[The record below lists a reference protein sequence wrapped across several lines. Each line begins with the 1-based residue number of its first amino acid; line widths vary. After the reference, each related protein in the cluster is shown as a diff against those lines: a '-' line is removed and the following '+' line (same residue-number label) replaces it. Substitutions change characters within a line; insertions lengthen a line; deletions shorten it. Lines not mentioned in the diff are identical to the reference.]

1 MVYAENWSQPSI
13 LELARSGNF
22 QALNYWIDSLLRP
35 EGIYA
40 RVEQAQAGCVQ
51 ILVEFQR
58 GFAPENTL
66 LGSTLREG
74 LVKFICHQLWRLN
87 SPAVEGVR
95 IHARLAGEP
104 EILWKQSVRIV
115 TPANRNQRR
124 YRSLLVVDWVKFKTY
139 RSLLLVGSA
148 LASFILGCWVSYHEA
163 VALRLMSPVS
173 AYQQAAVMSGP
184 PLKRPD
190 AVQAALELVP
200 VVQQKQVA
208 NPYDPTV
215 TLMFGGNVNLS
226 DAIAASAGNDYHWAF
241 ANMDEYR
248 QADVSMVNLENPLT
262 RSTLGSGKKQLNFKA
277 DPESVKVL
285 TAGGVDIV
293 NLANSHAMDY
303 EEPGLVETIN
313 TLNNAG
319 IAHLGAGRDL
329 KEARRPDIIEVKG
342 QRIAYLGYY
351 DADLNAADQGKAGT
365 NPRRNHRVAE
375 DIRALK
381 GQVDWII
388 VNYHWGVEL
397 ADYPGDWQIDLA
409 RFTIDQGADLVVGHH
424 PHVLQGAE
432 VYKGRPIVYSLGN
445 FIFGGNA
452 RSDYDTA
459 VLKVSLKDRN
469 MKVEFLPVEVK
480 KFQPKVVNGAAGDR
494 ILKRVEQ
501 ISSIFDR
508 PMRSSVVLEAP
519 INPGLA
525 PKTPNSTLPGAAKS
539 DTYGPG
545 SASPVPLTG
554 ETNLPGPGQ
563 PKPTPILP
571 AVPDLPKQPDNSSVL
586 QNGTGP
592 AMESSPPPSQDLPP
606 RIYRT
611 KPEKPSREPDPFTKE
626 PFIKEPF
633 ISPPSPSS
641 GGVLSPQSYLPSTGD
656 VSFKLA
662 LKEQATN
669 RVVPSK
675 SSDRS
680 GLRLALPPIAANV
693 GTASG
698 NPRED
703 TGAAKGCSTVDS

>member
-58 GFAPENTL
+58 EFAPDTTL

-95 IHARLAGEP
+95 IHARLAGERD
-104 EILWKQSVRIV
+104 ILWKQSVRIV
-115 TPANRNQRR
+115 TPANRQRRR
-124 YRSLLVVDWVKFKTY
+124 YRSLLLVDWVKFKTY

-163 VALRLMSPVS
+163 LTLRLVSPVS
-173 AYQQAAVMSGP
+173 GYQQAAVISGP
-184 PLKRPD
+184 PAKRAD
-190 AVQAALELVP
+190 TVQAALEVVP

-226 DAIAASAGNDYHWAF
+226 DALGASAGNDYHWAF

-248 QADVSMVNLENPLT
+248 QADVAMVNLENPLT
-262 RSTLGSGKKQLNFKA
+262 RSKLGSGKKQLNFKA

-303 EEPGLVETIN
+303 AEPGLVETMN
-313 TLNNAG
+313 TLDNSG
-319 IAHLGAGRDL
+319 IQHQGAGRDI

-351 DADLNAADQGKAGT
+351 DADLHAADQGKAGT
-365 NPRRNHRVAE
+365 NPRRNNRVAE
-375 DIRALK
+375 DIRALR

-424 PHVLQGAE
+424 PQVLQGAE
-432 VYKGRPIVYSLGN
+432 IYKGRPIVYSLGN

-452 RSDYDTA
+452 RRDYDTA

-480 KFQPKVVNGAAGDR
+480 KFQPKVVNGAAASR
-494 ILKRVEQ
+494 ILKHVEQ

-519 INPGLA
+519 INLGTS
-525 PKTPNSTLPGAAKS
+525 PKTPSSPLPGATKS
-539 DTYGPG
+539 GTYGPG
-545 SASPVPLTG
+545 RGSGTSDG
-554 ETNLPGPGQ
+554 ESNLQDPGQ
-563 PKPTPILP
+563 PKPTLILP
-571 AVPDLPKQPDNSSVL
+571 TLPPAPKQPDNSSFFP
-586 QNGTGP
+586 NGTGS
-592 AMESSPPPSQDLPP
+592 AIESNPPRNLNLPP

-611 KPEKPSREPDPFTKE
+611 QPQNPSGEADPFTKE

-633 ISPPSPSS
+633 ISPPSPSQ
-641 GGVLSPQSYLPSTGD
+641 GAVQSPQSYLPPTRA
-656 VSFKLA
+656 VSFEVA
-662 LKEQATN
+662 LKEQPTSTI
-669 RVVPSK
+669 VPGT

-680 GLRLALPPIAANV
+680 GPRIALPPIA
-693 GTASG
+693 GSI
-698 NPRED
+698 
-703 TGAAKGCSTVDS
+703 S

>member
-1 MVYAENWSQPSI
+1 MVYAENWSQPSM

-58 GFAPENTL
+58 EFVPDHTL

-115 TPANRNQRR
+115 TPANRQQRR
-124 YRSLLVVDWVKFKTY
+124 DRSLLVVDWVKFKTY

-163 VALRLMSPVS
+163 VALRSMYPVS
-173 AYQQAAVMSGP
+173 PYQQAAVSGP
-184 PLKRPD
+184 PPKRPD

-200 VVQQKQVA
+200 VVQHKQVA

-262 RSTLGSGKKQLNFKA
+262 TSTLGSGKKQLNFKA
-277 DPESVKVL
+277 APESVKVL
-285 TAGGVDIV
+285 TSGGVDIV
-293 NLANSHAMDY
+293 NLANSHTMDY

-319 IAHLGAGRDL
+319 IQHLGAGRDL

-351 DADLNAADQGKAGT
+351 DSDFHSADQGKAGT
-365 NPRRNHRVAE
+365 NARRNNRVAE

-381 GQVDWII
+381 GQVDWIV

-432 VYKGRPIVYSLGN
+432 IYKGRPIVYSLGN
-445 FIFGGNA
+445 FIFGANA

-480 KFQPKVVNGAAGDR
+480 KFQPKVVKGAAGDR
-494 ILKRVEQ
+494 ILKHVEQ

-519 INPGLA
+519 INPGLT

-539 DTYGPG
+539 GTQP
-545 SASPVPLTG
+545 ALNSPVPTG
-554 ETNLPGPGQ
+554 KSNNMPDPGQ
-563 PKPTPILP
+563 SKSTPILP
-571 AVPDLPKQPDNSSVL
+571 ALPAAPKQPDNSFF

-592 AMESSPPPSQDLPP
+592 AMESSPPPNQDLQP
-606 RIYRT
+606 RIYPT
-611 KPEKPSREPDPFTKE
+611 KPQNPSREADPFTKE

-633 ISPPSPSS
+633 ISPPSPSQGS
-641 GGVLSPQSYLPSTGD
+641 VITPQSYLSPTPD
-656 VSFKLA
+656 LSFKVSARQQPTSL
-662 LKEQATN
+662 TII
-669 RVVPSK
+669 PSRIRDQ
-675 SSDRS
+675 SRP
-680 GLRLALPPIAANV
+680 RIALPPIASI
-693 GTASG
+693 G
-698 NPRED
+698 
-703 TGAAKGCSTVDS
+703 

>member
-40 RVEQAQAGCVQ
+40 RVEQERAGCVQ

-58 GFAPENTL
+58 EFAPDTTL

-115 TPANRNQRR
+115 TPANRRQRR

-148 LASFILGCWVSYHEA
+148 LASFVLGCWVSYHEA
-163 VALRLMSPVS
+163 LAMRLVSPVS
-173 AYQQAAVMSGP
+173 PYQQAAVMSGP
-184 PLKRPD
+184 PPKRPD
-190 AVQAALELVP
+190 AVQAALEVVP

-215 TLMFGGNVNLS
+215 TLMFGGNVNLL
-226 DAIAASAGNDYHWAF
+226 DALASSTGSDYHWAF

-248 QADVSMVNLENPLT
+248 QADVAMVNLENPLT
-262 RSTLGSGKKQLNFKA
+262 RSTLGRGKKQLNFKA
-277 DPESVKVL
+277 DPEAVKVL

-293 NLANSHAMDY
+293 NLANNHAMDY

-319 IAHLGAGRDL
+319 IQHLGAGRDI
-329 KEARRPDIIEVKG
+329 KAARRPDIIEVKG

-351 DADLNAADQGKAGT
+351 DADLHAADQGKAGT
-365 NPRRNHRVAE
+365 NPRRNNRVAE
-375 DIRALK
+375 DIRALR
-381 GQVDWII
+381 GQVDWIV

-432 VYKGRPIVYSLGN
+432 IYKGRPIVYSLGN

-480 KFQPKVVNGAAGDR
+480 KFQPSVVNGAAGER
-494 ILKRVEQ
+494 ILKHVEQ

-508 PMRSSVVLEAP
+508 PMRSSVVLDAP
-519 INPGLA
+519 INPGTA
-525 PKTPNSTLPGAAKS
+525 PKSPNSTLPGAAKS
-539 DTYGPG
+539 GTYGPG
-545 SASPVPLTG
+545 RGSPVPLTG
-554 ETNLPGPGQ
+554 ESNMPGPEQ
-563 PKPTPILP
+563 LKPNLILP
-571 AVPDLPKQPDNSSVL
+571 ALPGAPKQPDNSSFF

-592 AMESSPPPSQDLPP
+592 GIESSPPPSRDLPP

-611 KPEKPSREPDPFTKE
+611 QPQNPGREAEPFTKE

-633 ISPPSPSS
+633 ISPPSTSQ
-641 GGVLSPQSYLPSTGD
+641 GGMPSPQSYLPPTRD
-656 VSFKLA
+656 LSFKVSV
-662 LKEQATN
+662 KEQRTKATI
-669 RVVPSK
+669 VPNTIR
-675 SSDRS
+675 DPS
-680 GLRLALPPIAANV
+680 GPRIALPPIAASI
-693 GTASG
+693 G
-698 NPRED
+698 
-703 TGAAKGCSTVDS
+703 

>member
-1 MVYAENWSQPSI
+1 MVHAENWSQPSMF
-13 LELARSGNF
+13 ELARSGNF
-22 QALNYWIDSLLRP
+22 QALNDWIDSLLRP

-58 GFAPENTL
+58 EFAADTTL

-74 LVKFICHQLWRLN
+74 LVKFICHQFWRLN

-95 IHARLAGEP
+95 IQARLAGEP
-104 EILWKQSVRIV
+104 DILWKQSVRIV
-115 TPANRNQRR
+115 TPANRQRR
-124 YRSLLVVDWVKFKTY
+124 RYNISLLGIDWVKFKTY
-139 RSLLLVGSA
+139 RALLLVGSA
-148 LASFILGCWVSYHEA
+148 LASFVLGCWVTYHEA
-163 VALRLMSPVS
+163 MVVRLVPPASQQPQAL
-173 AYQQAAVMSGP
+173 VMSGP
-184 PLKRPD
+184 APKRAD
-190 AVQAALELVP
+190 AVQAALEVVP
-200 VVQQKQVA
+200 VVQKKQVF

-226 DAIAASAGNDYHWAF
+226 DALGEAAGNNDYHWAF

-248 QADVSMVNLENPLT
+248 QADVAMVNLENPLT
-262 RSTLGSGKKQLNFKA
+262 RSTLSLGKKQLNFKA

-293 NLANSHAMDY
+293 NLANNHAMDY

-313 TLNNAG
+313 TLDNAG
-319 IAHLGAGRDL
+319 IQHLGAGRDI

-351 DADLNAADQGKAGT
+351 DTDLHAADYGKAGT
-365 NPRRNHRVAE
+365 NPRRNNRVAE
-375 DIRALK
+375 DIKALR

-432 VYKGRPIVYSLGN
+432 IYKGKPIVYSLGN

-459 VLKVSLKDRN
+459 VLKVSLKERN

-480 KFQPKVVNGAAGDR
+480 KFQPKVVKGSNGDR
-494 ILKRVEQ
+494 ILKHVDR
-501 ISSIFDR
+501 ISSIFDK
-508 PMRSSVVLEAP
+508 PMGSQIVLEAP
-519 INPGLA
+519 VSGVSA
-525 PKTPNSTLPGAAKS
+525 QKTPNSQSPGAARS
-539 DTYGPG
+539 GINQP
-545 SASPVPLTG
+545 
-554 ETNLPGPGQ
+554 Q
-563 PKPTPILP
+563 PKFSVPEGATKMPLQQQPQPTPTLP
-571 AVPDLPKQPDNSSVL
+571 ALPTAPKPSDNSSFL

-592 AMESSPPPSQDLPP
+592 AAESSPPSSQDLPP
-606 RIYRT
+606 RVYRGQRQ
-611 KPEKPSREPDPFTKE
+611 KPSRETDPFTKE

-633 ISPPSPSS
+633 IPLPSS
-641 GGVLSPQSYLPSTGD
+641 NSGTVPSPQSYVPPTQAP
-656 VSFKLA
+656 SFKVA
-662 LKEQATN
+662 LKEQTSTK
-669 RVVPSK
+669 PI
-675 SSDRS
+675 
-680 GLRLALPPIAANV
+680 ALPHLVAK
-693 GTASG
+693 SG
-698 NPRED
+698 
-703 TGAAKGCSTVDS
+703 

>member
-13 LELARSGNF
+13 LDLARSGNF

-35 EGIYA
+35 QGIYA
-40 RVEQAQAGCVQ
+40 RVEEAQAGCVQ

-58 GFAPENTL
+58 DFASDTTL

-74 LVKFICHQLWRLN
+74 VVKFICHQLWRLN

-115 TPANRNQRR
+115 TPANRDRRR

-139 RSLLLVGSA
+139 RSLLLIGSS
-148 LASFILGCWVSYHEA
+148 LASFVLGCWVTYQEA
-163 VALRLMSPVS
+163 SILRSFPIAS
-173 AYQQAAVMSGP
+173 RQHQAALISGP
-184 PLKRPD
+184 PPKRAD
-190 AVQAALELVP
+190 TVQAALETLP

-215 TLMFGGNVNLS
+215 TLMFGGNVNLL
-226 DAIAASAGNDYHWAF
+226 DAFSKVADRGYDWAF
-241 ANMDEYR
+241 ANMEEYR
-248 QADVSMVNLENPLT
+248 KADVAMVNLENPLT
-262 RSTLGSGKKQLNFKA
+262 SSTLAKTKKQLNFKA
-277 DPESVKVL
+277 DPELVKVL

-293 NLANSHAMDY
+293 NLANNHAMDY

-319 IAHLGAGRDL
+319 IQSVGAGRDI

-351 DADLNAADQGKAGT
+351 DSDLQAADNGKAGT
-365 NPRRNHRVAE
+365 NSRRNNRVAE

-432 VYKGRPIVYSLGN
+432 VYKDRPIVYSLGN

-480 KFQPKVVNGAAGDR
+480 KFQPSVVKGAAGDR

-501 ISSIFDR
+501 ISSIFDK
-508 PMRSSVVLEAP
+508 PMRSQIVLEAP
-519 INPGLA
+519 LSAGQKVP
-525 PKTPNSTLPGAAKS
+525 SSQLPGATKNG
-539 DTYGPG
+539 TQQPQPN
-545 SASPVPLTG
+545 SPFLGG
-554 ETNLPGPGQ
+554 ETNTQEQL
-563 PKPTPILP
+563 KPNPNLP
-571 AVPDLPKQPDNSSVL
+571 ALPIAPKQQENSSFL
-586 QNGTGP
+586 KNGNVP
-592 AMESSPPPSQDLPP
+592 AAESSPPPSKDLPS
-606 RIYRT
+606 RLYRGQN
-611 KPEKPSREPDPFTKE
+611 PKPSGESDPFTKE

-633 ISPPSPSS
+633 ISPPSPNS
-641 GGVLSPQSYLPSTGD
+641 GTVLSPQSYLVPTQSP
-656 VSFKLA
+656 SFKVS
-662 LKEQATN
+662 LKEPTPRALMPVTK
-669 RVVPSK
+669 V
-675 SSDRS
+675 SSDYKPI
-680 GLRLALPPIAANV
+680 ALPPL
-693 GTASG
+693 S
-698 NPRED
+698 
-703 TGAAKGCSTVDS
+703 AKIG

>member
-58 GFAPENTL
+58 EFAPDPAL
-66 LGSTLREG
+66 IGSTLREG

-95 IHARLAGEP
+95 IHARLAGDAD
-104 EILWKQSVRIV
+104 ILWKQSVRIV
-115 TPANRNQRR
+115 TPANRQRRR
-124 YRSLLVVDWVKFKTY
+124 YRSLPVVDWVKFKTY

-163 VALRLMSPVS
+163 VALQLGSPAS
-173 AYQQAAVMSGP
+173 GYQQAAVISGP
-184 PLKRPD
+184 PPKRAD
-190 AVQAALELVP
+190 TVQAALEVVP

-226 DAIAASAGNDYHWAF
+226 DALGASAANDHQWAF

-248 QADVSMVNLENPLT
+248 QADVAMVNLENSLT

-277 DPESVKVL
+277 APESVKVL

-293 NLANSHAMDY
+293 NLANSRAMDY
-303 EEPGLVETIN
+303 EEPGLVETMN
-313 TLNNAG
+313 TLDNSG
-319 IAHLGAGRDL
+319 IQHLGAGRDI

-351 DADLNAADQGKAGT
+351 DSELNVAEQGKAGT
-365 NPRRNHRVAE
+365 NPRRNNRVAE
-375 DIRALK
+375 DIRALR

-424 PHVLQGAE
+424 PQVLQGAE
-432 VYKGRPIVYSLGN
+432 IYKGRPIVYSLGN
-445 FIFGGNA
+445 FIFGPNA
-452 RSDYDTA
+452 RRDYDTA

-480 KFQPKVVNGAAGDR
+480 KFQPKVVKGAAGDR
-494 ILKRVEQ
+494 ILKRIEQ

-508 PMRSSVVLEAP
+508 PMRSSVVLDALVQ
-519 INPGLA
+519 PGA
-525 PKTPNSTLPGAAKS
+525 ASKTPNSPLPGAAKS
-539 DTYGPG
+539 GTSQPG
-545 SASPVPLTG
+545 RGSGASDG
-554 ETNLPGPGQ
+554 ESNLQGPGQ
-563 PKPTPILP
+563 PKPTLILP
-571 AVPDLPKQPDNSSVL
+571 ALPAAPQQPDNSSFFP
-586 QNGTGP
+586 NGTGP
-592 AMESSPPPSQDLPP
+592 AIESNPPGNQNLPP
-606 RIYRT
+606 RIYPT
-611 KPEKPSREPDPFTKE
+611 QPQNPSREPEPFTKE

-633 ISPPSPSS
+633 ISPPSPSQ
-641 GGVLSPQSYLPSTGD
+641 GAVPSPQSYLPPTRA
-656 VSFKLA
+656 VSFEVA
-662 LKEQATN
+662 LKKQPASAIVPATSSN
-669 RVVPSK
+669 RSK
-675 SSDRS
+675 HRI
-680 GLRLALPPIAANV
+680 ALPPIA
-693 GTASG
+693 GRIG
-698 NPRED
+698 
-703 TGAAKGCSTVDS
+703 

>member
-58 GFAPENTL
+58 EFAPDTTL

-104 EILWKQSVRIV
+104 DILWKQSVRIV
-115 TPANRNQRR
+115 TPANRQRRR

-163 VALRLMSPVS
+163 LTLRLVSPVS
-173 AYQQAAVMSGP
+173 GYQQAAVMSGP
-184 PLKRPD
+184 PAKRAD
-190 AVQAALELVP
+190 TVQAALEVVP

-226 DAIAASAGNDYHWAF
+226 DALGASAGNDYHWAF

-248 QADVSMVNLENPLT
+248 QADLAMVNLENPLT
-262 RSTLGSGKKQLNFKA
+262 RSKLGSGKKQLNFKA

-303 EEPGLVETIN
+303 AEPGLVETMN
-313 TLNNAG
+313 TLDNSG
-319 IAHLGAGRDL
+319 IQHQGAGRDI

-351 DADLNAADQGKAGT
+351 DADLHAADQGKAGT
-365 NPRRNHRVAE
+365 NPRRNNRVAE
-375 DIRALK
+375 DIRALR

-424 PHVLQGAE
+424 PQVLQGAE
-432 VYKGRPIVYSLGN
+432 IYKGRPIVYSLGN

-452 RSDYDTA
+452 LRDYDTA

-480 KFQPKVVNGAAGDR
+480 KFQPKVVKGAAADR
-494 ILKRVEQ
+494 ILKHVEQ

-519 INPGLA
+519 INLGTA
-525 PKTPNSTLPGAAKS
+525 PKTPSSPLPGAAKS
-539 DTYGPG
+539 GTYGPG
-545 SASPVPLTG
+545 PGSGASDG
-554 ETNLPGPGQ
+554 ESNLQGPGQ
-563 PKPTPILP
+563 PKPTLILP
-571 AVPDLPKQPDNSSVL
+571 ALPPAPKQPDNSSFFP
-586 QNGTGP
+586 NGTGP
-592 AMESSPPPSQDLPP
+592 ASESNPPRNLNLPP

-611 KPEKPSREPDPFTKE
+611 QPQNPSGEADPFTKE

-633 ISPPSPSS
+633 ISPPSPSQ
-641 GGVLSPQSYLPSTGD
+641 GAVQSPQSYLPPTRA
-656 VSFKLA
+656 VSFEVA
-662 LKEQATN
+662 LKEQPTSTI
-669 RVVPSK
+669 VPGT

-680 GLRLALPPIAANV
+680 GPRIALPPIA
-693 GTASG
+693 GSI
-698 NPRED
+698 
-703 TGAAKGCSTVDS
+703 S

>member
-1 MVYAENWSQPSI
+1 MVYTENWSQPSI

-58 GFAPENTL
+58 EFAPDTTL

-115 TPANRNQRR
+115 TPANRQRQR
-124 YRSLLVVDWVKFKTY
+124 DRSLLVVDWVKFKTY

-148 LASFILGCWVSYHEA
+148 LGSFILGCWVSYHEA
-163 VALRLMSPVS
+163 QAMRLVSPVS
-173 AYQQAAVMSGP
+173 GYQQVALMSGP
-184 PLKRPD
+184 PPKRPD
-190 AVQAALELVP
+190 AVQAALEVVP

-215 TLMFGGNVNLS
+215 TLMFGGNVNLL
-226 DAIAASAGNDYHWAF
+226 DAIAASAGNDYRWAF

-262 RSTLGSGKKQLNFKA
+262 RSTLGLGKKQLNFKA

-293 NLANSHAMDY
+293 NLANNHAMDY

-319 IAHLGAGRDL
+319 IGHLGAGRDI

-351 DADLNAADQGKAGT
+351 DSDLHAADQGKAGT
-365 NPRRNHRVAE
+365 NPRRNNRVAE
-375 DIRALK
+375 DIRALR
-381 GQVDWII
+381 GQVDWIV

-432 VYKGRPIVYSLGN
+432 IYKGRPIVYSLGD

-459 VLKVSLKDRN
+459 VLKVSLKERN

-494 ILKRVEQ
+494 ILKKVEQ
-501 ISSIFDR
+501 ISSIFAQ
-508 PMRSSVVLEAP
+508 PMRSSVVLDAP
-519 INPGLA
+519 INPGMA

-539 DTYGPG
+539 ATEPAP
-545 SASPVPLTG
+545 SSPVPLTG
-554 ETNLPGPGQ
+554 ESNMTGPGQ

-571 AVPDLPKQPDNSSVL
+571 AVLAPKQPDNSSL
-586 QNGTGP
+586 FQNGTGP
-592 AMESSPPPSQDLPP
+592 AIESSPPPSQDLPP

-611 KPEKPSREPDPFTKE
+611 QPKNPSREADPFTKE

-633 ISPPSPSS
+633 ISPPSPGS
-641 GGVLSPQSYLPSTGD
+641 GGVLSPQSYLPQTRD
-656 VSFKLA
+656 LSFKVA
-662 LKEQATN
+662 LKEHPTN
-669 RVVPSK
+669 RIVPGK
-675 SSDRS
+675 NSDRS
-680 GLRLALPPIAANV
+680 QPQIALPPIAENV
-693 GTASG
+693 G
-698 NPRED
+698 
-703 TGAAKGCSTVDS
+703 

>member
-40 RVEQAQAGCVQ
+40 RVEEAQAGCVQ

-58 GFAPENTL
+58 DFASDATL

-74 LVKFICHQLWRLN
+74 VVKFICHQLWRLN

-115 TPANRNQRR
+115 TPANRGRRR
-124 YRSLLVVDWVKFKTY
+124 YRSLLVFDWVKFKSY
-139 RSLLLVGSA
+139 RSLLLVGSS
-148 LASFILGCWVSYHEA
+148 LASFILGCWVTYQEA
-163 VALRLMSPVS
+163 LVMRLDPPTS
-173 AYQQAAVMSGP
+173 AYQKVAVMSGP
-184 PLKRPD
+184 PPKRGNT
-190 AVQAALELVP
+190 VQGALETLP
-200 VVQQKQVA
+200 VVKLDRVA

-215 TLMFGGNVNLS
+215 TLMFGGNVNLL
-226 DAIAASAGNDYHWAF
+226 DAFSKVADRGYDWAF
-241 ANMDEYR
+241 ANMEEYR
-248 QADVSMVNLENPLT
+248 KADVAMVNLENPLT
-262 RSTLGSGKKQLNFKA
+262 RSSLGKNKKQLNFQA
-277 DPESVKVL
+277 DPELVKVL

-303 EEPGLVETIN
+303 QEPGLVETIN

-319 IAHLGAGRDL
+319 IQHLGAGKNI

-351 DADLNAADQGKAGT
+351 DSDLHAADLGTAGT
-365 NPRRNHRVAE
+365 NPRRNNRVAE
-375 DIRALK
+375 DIRALR

-480 KFQPKVVNGAAGDR
+480 KFQPKVVTGAAADR

-508 PMRSSVVLEAP
+508 PMRSQVVLEAP
-519 INPGLA
+519 LSGVPDQKNPNSQLPVVIKNRTQKSQPDAPSLGGESSQPQPGQIKPNRSLPTLPVA
-525 PKTPNSTLPGAAKS
+525 PKQQENSSFFENG
-539 DTYGPG
+539 
-545 SASPVPLTG
+545 
-554 ETNLPGPGQ
+554 NF
-563 PKPTPILP
+563 P
-571 AVPDLPKQPDNSSVL
+571 AV
-586 QNGTGP
+586 
-592 AMESSPPPSQDLPP
+592 ESSPPPSKDLPP
-606 RIYRT
+606 RIYRG
-611 KPEKPSREPDPFTKE
+611 ERQKPSGESDPFTKE

-641 GGVLSPQSYLPSTGD
+641 PTGSGPQSYLPPTQS

-662 LKEQATN
+662 VKPPTPTALLPAKKT
-669 RVVPSK
+669 
-675 SSDRS
+675 SSDYKPI
-680 GLRLALPPIAANV
+680 ALPPL
-693 GTASG
+693 S
-698 NPRED
+698 
-703 TGAAKGCSTVDS
+703 AKIG

>member
-58 GFAPENTL
+58 ELAPDNTL

-115 TPANRNQRR
+115 TPANSRQRR

-148 LASFILGCWVSYHEA
+148 LASFILGCWVTYHEA
-163 VALRLMSPVS
+163 LALRSISVSP
-173 AYQQAAVMSGP
+173 YQQAAAMSGP
-184 PLKRPD
+184 PPKRPD
-190 AVQAALELVP
+190 AVQAALEVVP

-215 TLMFGGNVNLS
+215 TLMFGGNVNLL
-226 DAIAASAGNDYHWAF
+226 DAIGASSGNDYHWAF

-248 QADVSMVNLENPLT
+248 QADVAMVNLENPLT
-262 RSTLGSGKKQLNFKA
+262 TSTLNPGKKQLNFKA
-277 DPESVKVL
+277 NPESVKVL

-303 EEPGLVETIN
+303 EEPGLVDTIN

-319 IAHLGAGRDL
+319 IGHLGAGRNI

-351 DADLNAADQGKAGT
+351 DADLHAADQGKAGI
-365 NPRRNHRVAE
+365 NSRRNNRVAE
-375 DIRALK
+375 DIRALR
-381 GQVDWII
+381 GQVDWIV

-432 VYKGRPIVYSLGN
+432 IYKGRPIVYSLGN

-480 KFQPKVVNGAAGDR
+480 KFQPKVVKGAAGSR
-494 ILKRVEQ
+494 ILKHVEQ

-508 PMRSSVVLEAP
+508 PMGAQVVLDAP
-519 INPGLA
+519 INPAML
-525 PKTPNSTLPGAAKS
+525 PKIPNSLFPGAAKT
-539 DTYGPG
+539 DTPGPN
-545 SASPVPLTG
+545 SPDSRG
-554 ETNLPGPGQ
+554 ESNLPAPGQ
-563 PKPTPILP
+563 PKPTLILP
-571 AVPDLPKQPDNSSVL
+571 PLPAAPKQPDNSSL
-586 QNGTGP
+586 FQNGTGP
-592 AMESSPPPSQDLPP
+592 AIESSPPPTSQDLPP

-611 KPEKPSREPDPFTKE
+611 QPDRPSKEPDPFTTE
-626 PFIKEPF
+626 PFIKKPF
-633 ISPPSPSS
+633 ISPPSPRTE
-641 GGVLSPQSYLPSTGD
+641 GIPSPQGYLPPTGNL
-656 VSFKLA
+656 SFKVA
-662 LKEQATN
+662 LKEYSTSAI
-669 RVVPSK
+669 VPGK
-675 SSDRS
+675 SIDRS
-680 GLRLALPPIAANV
+680 GQSIALPPIAANI
-693 GTASG
+693 S
-698 NPRED
+698 
-703 TGAAKGCSTVDS
+703 

>member
-58 GFAPENTL
+58 EFAPDTTL

-95 IHARLAGEP
+95 IHARLAGERD
-104 EILWKQSVRIV
+104 ILWKQSVRIV
-115 TPANRNQRR
+115 TPANRQRRR
-124 YRSLLVVDWVKFKTY
+124 YRSLLLVDWVKFKTY

-163 VALRLMSPVS
+163 LTLRLVSPVS
-173 AYQQAAVMSGP
+173 GYQQAAVISGP
-184 PLKRPD
+184 PAKRAD
-190 AVQAALELVP
+190 TVQAALEVVP

-226 DAIAASAGNDYHWAF
+226 DALGASAGNDYHWAF

-248 QADVSMVNLENPLT
+248 QADVAMVNLENPLT
-262 RSTLGSGKKQLNFKA
+262 RSKLGSGKKQLNFKA

-303 EEPGLVETIN
+303 AEPGLVETMN
-313 TLNNAG
+313 TLDNSG
-319 IAHLGAGRDL
+319 IQHQGAGRDI

-351 DADLNAADQGKAGT
+351 DADLHAADQGKAGT
-365 NPRRNHRVAE
+365 NPRRNNRVAE
-375 DIRALK
+375 DIRALR

-424 PHVLQGAE
+424 PQVLQGAE
-432 VYKGRPIVYSLGN
+432 IYKGRPIVYSLGN

-452 RSDYDTA
+452 RRDYDTA

-480 KFQPKVVNGAAGDR
+480 KFQPKVVNGAAADR
-494 ILKRVEQ
+494 ILKHVEQ

-519 INPGLA
+519 MNLGTA
-525 PKTPNSTLPGAAKS
+525 PKTPSSPLPGATKS
-539 DTYGPG
+539 GTYGPG
-545 SASPVPLTG
+545 PGSGASDG
-554 ETNLPGPGQ
+554 ESNLQGPGQ
-563 PKPTPILP
+563 PKPTLILP
-571 AVPDLPKQPDNSSVL
+571 ALPPAPKQPDNSSFFP
-586 QNGTGP
+586 NGTGP
-592 AMESSPPPSQDLPP
+592 AIESNPPRSLNLPP

-611 KPEKPSREPDPFTKE
+611 QPQNPSGEADPFTKE

-633 ISPPSPSS
+633 ISPPSPSQ
-641 GGVLSPQSYLPSTGD
+641 GAVQSPQSYLPRTQA
-656 VSFKLA
+656 VSFEVA
-662 LKEQATN
+662 LKEQPTSTI
-669 RVVPSK
+669 VPGTSR
-675 SSDRS
+675 DRS
-680 GLRLALPPIAANV
+680 GPRIALPPIA
-693 GTASG
+693 GSIG
-698 NPRED
+698 
-703 TGAAKGCSTVDS
+703 

>member
-58 GFAPENTL
+58 EFAPDTTL

-95 IHARLAGEP
+95 IHARLAGERD
-104 EILWKQSVRIV
+104 ILWKQSVRIV
-115 TPANRNQRR
+115 TPANRQRRR
-124 YRSLLVVDWVKFKTY
+124 YRSLLLVDWVKFKTY

-163 VALRLMSPVS
+163 LTLRLVSPVS
-173 AYQQAAVMSGP
+173 GYQQAAVISGP
-184 PLKRPD
+184 PAKRAD
-190 AVQAALELVP
+190 TVQAALEVVP

-226 DAIAASAGNDYHWAF
+226 DALGASAGNDYHWAF

-248 QADVSMVNLENPLT
+248 QADVAMVNLENPLT
-262 RSTLGSGKKQLNFKA
+262 RSKLGSGKKQLNFKA

-303 EEPGLVETIN
+303 AEPGLVETMN
-313 TLNNAG
+313 TLDNSG
-319 IAHLGAGRDL
+319 IQHQGAGRDI

-351 DADLNAADQGKAGT
+351 DADLHAADQGKAGT
-365 NPRRNHRVAE
+365 NPRRNNRVAE
-375 DIRALK
+375 DIRALR

-424 PHVLQGAE
+424 PQVLQGAE
-432 VYKGRPIVYSLGN
+432 IYKGRPIVYSLGN

-452 RSDYDTA
+452 RRDYDTA

-480 KFQPKVVNGAAGDR
+480 KFQPKVVKGAAADR
-494 ILKRVEQ
+494 ILKHVEQ

-519 INPGLA
+519 INLGTA
-525 PKTPNSTLPGAAKS
+525 PKTPSSPLPGATKS
-539 DTYGPG
+539 GTYGPG
-545 SASPVPLTG
+545 RGSGASDG
-554 ETNLPGPGQ
+554 ESNLQGPGQ
-563 PKPTPILP
+563 PKPTLILP
-571 AVPDLPKQPDNSSVL
+571 ALPPAPKQPDNSSFFP
-586 QNGTGP
+586 NRTGP
-592 AMESSPPPSQDLPP
+592 AIESNPPPNLNLPP

-611 KPEKPSREPDPFTKE
+611 QPQNPSREADPFTKE

-633 ISPPSPSS
+633 ISPPSPSQ
-641 GGVLSPQSYLPSTGD
+641 GAVPSPQSYLPPTRA
-656 VSFKLA
+656 VSFEVA
-662 LKEQATN
+662 LKEQPTSTI
-669 RVVPSK
+669 VPGT

-680 GLRLALPPIAANV
+680 GPRIALPPIA
-693 GTASG
+693 GSIG
-698 NPRED
+698 
-703 TGAAKGCSTVDS
+703 

>member
-40 RVEQAQAGCVQ
+40 RVEQASAGCVQ

-58 GFAPENTL
+58 ELAPDHTL

-115 TPANRNQRR
+115 TPANSRQRR

-163 VALRLMSPVS
+163 LALRLVSPVS
-173 AYQQAAVMSGP
+173 PYQQAAVMSGP
-184 PLKRPD
+184 PPKRPD
-190 AVQAALELVP
+190 AVQAALEVVP
-200 VVQQKQVA
+200 VMHQKQVA

-215 TLMFGGNVNLS
+215 TLMFGGNVNLL
-226 DAIAASAGNDYHWAF
+226 DALAGSIGNDYHWAF

-248 QADVSMVNLENPLT
+248 QADVAMVNLENPLT
-262 RSTLGSGKKQLNFKA
+262 SSTLSRSKKQLNLKA

-319 IAHLGAGRDL
+319 IGHLGAGRDI

-351 DADLNAADQGKAGT
+351 DADLHAADQGKAGT
-365 NPRRNHRVAE
+365 NARRNNRVAE
-375 DIRALK
+375 DIRALR

-432 VYKGRPIVYSLGN
+432 IYKGRPIVYSLGN

-480 KFQPKVVNGAAGDR
+480 KFQPRVVKGAAGSR
-494 ILKRVEQ
+494 ILKHVEQ

-508 PMRSSVVLEAP
+508 PMRSSVVLDAP
-519 INPGLA
+519 INPATA
-525 PKTPNSTLPGAAKS
+525 PKSPNSTLPGAPKS
-539 DTYGPG
+539 STP
-545 SASPVPLTG
+545 APLTG
-554 ETNLPGPGQ
+554 ESNMPAPQQ
-563 PKPTPILP
+563 PKPNLILP
-571 AVPDLPKQPDNSSVL
+571 ALPAAPKQPDNSSFF

-592 AMESSPPPSQDLPP
+592 AIESSPPRNQDLPP
-606 RIYRT
+606 RIYRN
-611 KPEKPSREPDPFTKE
+611 KPENPSREAEPFTKE

-633 ISPPSPSS
+633 ISPPSPSQ
-641 GGVLSPQSYLPSTGD
+641 GGVPSPQSYLPPSRD
-656 VSFKLA
+656 LSFKVA
-662 LKEQATN
+662 LTEQLTN
-669 RVVPSK
+669 TIVPDK
-675 SSDRS
+675 IRNPS
-680 GLRLALPPIAANV
+680 GPRIALPPIAASI
-693 GTASG
+693 G
-698 NPRED
+698 
-703 TGAAKGCSTVDS
+703 

>member
-40 RVEQAQAGCVQ
+40 RVEQASAGCVQ

-58 GFAPENTL
+58 EFAPDNTF

-87 SPAVEGVR
+87 SPTVEGVR

-115 TPANRNQRR
+115 TPANRRQRR
-124 YRSLLVVDWVKFKTY
+124 YRSLPVVDWVKFKTY
-139 RSLLLVGSA
+139 RSLFLVGSA

-163 VALRLMSPVS
+163 LALQSVSSSP
-173 AYQQAAVMSGP
+173 YQQAQAMSGP
-184 PLKRPD
+184 PPKRPD
-190 AVQAALELVP
+190 AVQAALEVVP

-226 DAIAASAGNDYHWAF
+226 DALRASVGNDYHWAF

-248 QADVSMVNLENPLT
+248 QADVAMVNLENPLT
-262 RSTLGSGKKQLNFKA
+262 SSTLNPSKKQLNFKA

-303 EEPGLVETIN
+303 EEPGLVDTIN

-319 IAHLGAGRDL
+319 IAHLGAGRNI

-351 DADLNAADQGKAGT
+351 DADLHAADRGKAGI
-365 NPRRNHRVAE
+365 NPRRNNRVAE
-375 DIRALK
+375 DIRALR

-480 KFQPKVVNGAAGDR
+480 KFQPKVVKGAAGDR
-494 ILKRVEQ
+494 ILKHVEQ

-508 PMRSSVVLEAP
+508 PMRSSVILAAP
-519 INPGLA
+519 INPAMA
-525 PKTPNSTLPGAAKS
+525 PKTPNS
-539 DTYGPG
+539 
-545 SASPVPLTG
+545 PVPPAKNTTG
-554 ETNLPGPGQ
+554 GFGSGFPVKPYGENNLPDPGQ
-563 PKPTPILP
+563 PKPAPALP
-571 AVPDLPKQPDNSSVL
+571 ALPALPKQPDNSSFF
-586 QNGTGP
+586 QNPTGP
-592 AMESSPPPSQDLPP
+592 AIESSPPPSQDLPP
-606 RIYRT
+606 RIY
-611 KPEKPSREPDPFTKE
+611 PAQPQNPSREADPFTKE

-633 ISPPSPSS
+633 ISPPSPST
-641 GGVLSPQSYLPSTGD
+641 GGVLGPQSYLPPTRD
-656 VSFKLA
+656 VSFKVA
-662 LKEQATN
+662 LKQQPTS
-669 RVVPSK
+669 RIVPGT

-680 GLRLALPPIAANV
+680 ILSPIALPPIAA
-693 GTASG
+693 SM
-698 NPRED
+698 
-703 TGAAKGCSTVDS
+703 S

>member
-58 GFAPENTL
+58 EFAPDNTF

-115 TPANRNQRR
+115 TPANSRQRR

-163 VALRLMSPVS
+163 LALRSVSLSPH
-173 AYQQAAVMSGP
+173 QQAAVMSGP
-184 PLKRPD
+184 PPKRPD
-190 AVQAALELVP
+190 AVQAALEVVP
-200 VVQQKQVA
+200 VMQQKQVA

-215 TLMFGGNVNLS
+215 TLMFGGNVNLL
-226 DAIAASAGNDYHWAF
+226 DAIRASVGNDYHWAF

-248 QADVSMVNLENPLT
+248 QADVAMVNLENPLT
-262 RSTLGSGKKQLNFKA
+262 SSTLNPGKKQLNFKA
-277 DPESVKVL
+277 DPEAVKVL

-303 EEPGLVETIN
+303 EEPGLVDTIN

-319 IAHLGAGRDL
+319 IGHLGAGRNI

-351 DADLNAADQGKAGT
+351 DADLHAADQGKAGI
-365 NPRRNHRVAE
+365 NSRRNNRVAE
-375 DIRALK
+375 DIRALR

-480 KFQPKVVNGAAGDR
+480 KFQPNVVKGAAGSR
-494 ILKRVEQ
+494 ILKHVEQ

-508 PMRSSVVLEAP
+508 PMGAQVVLDAP
-519 INPGLA
+519 INPGMA
-525 PKTPNSTLPGAAKS
+525 PKTPNSPFPGAAKS
-539 DTYGPG
+539 GTKGP
-545 SASPVPLTG
+545 SSPGTSG
-554 ETNLPGPGQ
+554 ESNLPAPGQ
-563 PKPTPILP
+563 PKPTLILP
-571 AVPDLPKQPDNSSVL
+571 PLPAAPKQPDNSSFF
-586 QNGTGP
+586 QNGTVP
-592 AMESSPPPSQDLPP
+592 AIESSPPPSQDLPP
-606 RIYRT
+606 RIYPT
-611 KPEKPSREPDPFTKE
+611 QPQSPSREADPFTKE

-633 ISPPSPSS
+633 ISPPSPST
-641 GGVLSPQSYLPSTGD
+641 GGVPSPQSYLPPTGD
-656 VSFKLA
+656 LSFKVA
-662 LKEQATN
+662 LKEHSTSAI
-669 RVVPSK
+669 VPPGTIR
-675 SSDRS
+675 DRS
-680 GLRLALPPIAANV
+680 IPPSIALPPIAA
-693 GTASG
+693 SI
-698 NPRED
+698 
-703 TGAAKGCSTVDS
+703 S

>member
-13 LELARSGNF
+13 FELAREGNF

-58 GFAPENTL
+58 EFAPDTTL

-115 TPANRNQRR
+115 TPANRRQRR

-148 LASFILGCWVSYHEA
+148 LASFVLGFWVSYHEA
-163 VALRLMSPVS
+163 LAMRLVSPVS
-173 AYQQAAVMSGP
+173 PYQQAGIISGP
-184 PLKRPD
+184 PPKRPD

-200 VVQQKQVA
+200 VMQQKQVA

-226 DAIAASAGNDYHWAF
+226 DALASSTGNDYHWAF

-248 QADVSMVNLENPLT
+248 QADVAMVNLENPLT

-293 NLANSHAMDY
+293 NLANNHAMDY

-319 IAHLGAGRDL
+319 IQHLGAGRNI

-351 DADLNAADQGKAGT
+351 DADLHAADQGKAGT
-365 NPRRNHRVAE
+365 NPRRNNRVAE
-375 DIRALK
+375 DIRALR

-432 VYKGRPIVYSLGN
+432 IYKGRPIVYSLGN

-480 KFQPKVVNGAAGDR
+480 KFQPKVVTGDAGSR
-494 ILKRVEQ
+494 ILKHVEQ

-508 PMRSSVVLEAP
+508 PMRSSVVLDAP
-519 INPGLA
+519 INPGVA
-525 PKTPNSTLPGAAKS
+525 PKTPNSTLPPAVKS
-539 DTYGPG
+539 GTYEPGPG
-545 SASPVPLTG
+545 SPVPLTG
-554 ETNLPGPGQ
+554 ESNMPGTGQ
-563 PKPTPILP
+563 PKPSPILP
-571 AVPDLPKQPDNSSVL
+571 ALPTAPKQPDNSSFF
-586 QNGTGP
+586 QNGAGP
-592 AMESSPPPSQDLPP
+592 AIESSPPPSQDLPP

-611 KPEKPSREPDPFTKE
+611 PSQNPSREAEPFTKE

-633 ISPPSPSS
+633 ISPPSPSQ
-641 GGVLSPQSYLPSTGD
+641 GAVPSPQSYVPPTRDL
-656 VSFKLA
+656 SFKVA
-662 LKEQATN
+662 VKEQPTSAI
-669 RVVPSK
+669 VPGTSNT
-675 SSDRS
+675 RS
-680 GLRLALPPIAANV
+680 GPRIALPPIAASI
-693 GTASG
+693 G
-698 NPRED
+698 
-703 TGAAKGCSTVDS
+703 

>member
-58 GFAPENTL
+58 EFAPDTRL

-95 IHARLAGEP
+95 IHARLAGERD
-104 EILWKQSVRIV
+104 ILWKQSVRIV
-115 TPANRNQRR
+115 TPANRQRRR
-124 YRSLLVVDWVKFKTY
+124 YRSLLLVDWVKFKTY

-163 VALRLMSPVS
+163 LTLRLVSPVS
-173 AYQQAAVMSGP
+173 GYQQAAVMSGP
-184 PLKRPD
+184 PAKRAD
-190 AVQAALELVP
+190 TVQAALEVVP

-226 DAIAASAGNDYHWAF
+226 DALGAYAGNDYHWAF

-248 QADVSMVNLENPLT
+248 QADVAMVNLENPLT
-262 RSTLGSGKKQLNFKA
+262 RSKLDSGKKQLNFKA

-303 EEPGLVETIN
+303 AEPGLVETMN
-313 TLNNAG
+313 TLDNSG
-319 IAHLGAGRDL
+319 IQHQGAGRDI

-351 DADLNAADQGKAGT
+351 DADLHAADQGKAGT
-365 NPRRNHRVAE
+365 NPRRNNRVAE
-375 DIRALK
+375 DIRALR

-424 PHVLQGAE
+424 PQVLQGAE
-432 VYKGRPIVYSLGN
+432 IYKGRPIVYSLGN
-445 FIFGGNA
+445 FIFGPNA
-452 RSDYDTA
+452 GRDYDTA

-480 KFQPKVVNGAAGDR
+480 KFQPKVVKGAAADR
-494 ILKRVEQ
+494 ILKHVEQ

-508 PMRSSVVLEAP
+508 PMRSSVVIEAP
-519 INPGLA
+519 MNLGTA
-525 PKTPNSTLPGAAKS
+525 PKTPSSPLPGATKS
-539 DTYGPG
+539 GTYGPG
-545 SASPVPLTG
+545 RGSGTSDG
-554 ETNLPGPGQ
+554 ESNLQGPGQ
-563 PKPTPILP
+563 PKPTLILP
-571 AVPDLPKQPDNSSVL
+571 TLPPAPKQPDNSSFFP
-586 QNGTGP
+586 NGTGS
-592 AMESSPPPSQDLPP
+592 AIESNPPRNLNLPP

-611 KPEKPSREPDPFTKE
+611 QPQNPSGEADPFTKE

-633 ISPPSPSS
+633 ISPPSPSQ
-641 GGVLSPQSYLPSTGD
+641 GAVQSPQSYLPPTRA
-656 VSFKLA
+656 VSFEVA
-662 LKEQATN
+662 LKEQPTSTI
-669 RVVPSK
+669 VPGT

-680 GLRLALPPIAANV
+680 GPRIALPPIA
-693 GTASG
+693 GSI
-698 NPRED
+698 
-703 TGAAKGCSTVDS
+703 S

>member
-58 GFAPENTL
+58 EFAPDTTL

-104 EILWKQSVRIV
+104 DILWKQSVRIV
-115 TPANRNQRR
+115 TPANRQRRR

-163 VALRLMSPVS
+163 LTLRLVSPVS
-173 AYQQAAVMSGP
+173 GYQQAAVMSGP
-184 PLKRPD
+184 PAKRAD
-190 AVQAALELVP
+190 TVQAALEVVP

-226 DAIAASAGNDYHWAF
+226 DALGASAGNDYHWAF

-248 QADVSMVNLENPLT
+248 QADVAMVNLENPLT
-262 RSTLGSGKKQLNFKA
+262 RSKLGSGKKQLNFKA

-303 EEPGLVETIN
+303 AEPGLVETMN
-313 TLNNAG
+313 TLDNSG
-319 IAHLGAGRDL
+319 IQHQGAGRDI

-351 DADLNAADQGKAGT
+351 DADLHAADQGKAGT
-365 NPRRNHRVAE
+365 NSRRNNRVAE
-375 DIRALK
+375 DIRALR

-424 PHVLQGAE
+424 PQVLQGAE
-432 VYKGRPIVYSLGN
+432 IYKGRPIVYSLGN

-452 RSDYDTA
+452 RRDYDTA

-480 KFQPKVVNGAAGDR
+480 KFQPKVVKGAAADR
-494 ILKRVEQ
+494 ILKHVEQ

-519 INPGLA
+519 MNLGTA
-525 PKTPNSTLPGAAKS
+525 PKTPSSPLPGAAKS
-539 DTYGPG
+539 GTYEPGPG
-545 SASPVPLTG
+545 SGASDG
-554 ETNLPGPGQ
+554 ESNLQGPGQ
-563 PKPTPILP
+563 PKPTLILP
-571 AVPDLPKQPDNSSVL
+571 ALPPAPKQPDNSSFFP
-586 QNGTGP
+586 NGTGSEI
-592 AMESSPPPSQDLPP
+592 ESNPPRNLNLPP

-611 KPEKPSREPDPFTKE
+611 QPQNPSGEADPFTKE

-633 ISPPSPSS
+633 ISPPSP
-641 GGVLSPQSYLPSTGD
+641 GQGAVQSPQSYLPPTRA
-656 VSFKLA
+656 VSFEVA
-662 LKEQATN
+662 LKEQPTSTI
-669 RVVPSK
+669 VPGTSR
-675 SSDRS
+675 DRS
-680 GLRLALPPIAANV
+680 GPRIALPPIA
-693 GTASG
+693 GSIG
-698 NPRED
+698 
-703 TGAAKGCSTVDS
+703 

>member
-58 GFAPENTL
+58 GLAPDNTL

-115 TPANRNQRR
+115 TPANRQRRR

-163 VALRLMSPVS
+163 LAMRLVPPVS
-173 AYQQAAVMSGP
+173 PYQQAAVMSGP
-184 PLKRPD
+184 PPKRPD
-190 AVQAALELVP
+190 AVQAALEVVP

-226 DAIAASAGNDYHWAF
+226 DALGASVGSDYHWAF

-248 QADVSMVNLENPLT
+248 QADVAMVNLENPLT
-262 RSTLGSGKKQLNFKA
+262 RSTLGRGKKQLNFKA
-277 DPESVKVL
+277 DPEAVKVL

-293 NLANSHAMDY
+293 NLANNHAMDY

-319 IAHLGAGRDL
+319 IQHLGAGRDI

-351 DADLNAADQGKAGT
+351 DADLHAADQGKAGT
-365 NPRRNHRVAE
+365 NPRRNNRVAE
-375 DIRALK
+375 DIRALR
-381 GQVDWII
+381 GQVDWIV

-432 VYKGRPIVYSLGN
+432 IYKGRPIVYSLGN

-480 KFQPKVVNGAAGDR
+480 KFQPKVVNGAAGER
-494 ILKRVEQ
+494 ILKHVEQ

-508 PMRSSVVLEAP
+508 PMRSSVVLDAP
-519 INPGLA
+519 INQGTA
-525 PKTPNSTLPGAAKS
+525 PKTPNSPLPGAAKS
-539 DTYGPG
+539 GTYGPG
-545 SASPVPLTG
+545 PGSPVKPG
-554 ETNLPGPGQ
+554 ESNMPGPEQ
-563 PKPTPILP
+563 PKPNLILP
-571 AVPDLPKQPDNSSVL
+571 ALPAAPKQPDNSSFF

-592 AMESSPPPSQDLPP
+592 AIESSPPPSQDLPP

-611 KPEKPSREPDPFTKE
+611 QPQNPSREAEPFTKE

-633 ISPPSPSS
+633 ISPPSPSQ
-641 GGVLSPQSYLPSTGD
+641 GGMPSPQSYLPPTRD
-656 VSFKLA
+656 LSFKVSV
-662 LKEQATN
+662 KEQRTN
-669 RVVPSK
+669 AAIVPNTIR
-675 SSDRS
+675 DPS
-680 GLRLALPPIAANV
+680 GPRIALPPIAASI
-693 GTASG
+693 G
-698 NPRED
+698 
-703 TGAAKGCSTVDS
+703 

>member
-13 LELARSGNF
+13 LELARLGNF

-40 RVEQAQAGCVQ
+40 RVEKDVARVGCVQ

-58 GFAPENTL
+58 EFATDTTLL

-95 IHARLAGEP
+95 IKARVAGEP
-104 EILWKQSVRIV
+104 DILWKQSVRIV
-115 TPANRNQRR
+115 TPANRRRRR
-124 YRSLLVVDWVKFKTY
+124 YRSLLAVDWVKFKTY

-148 LASFILGCWVSYHEA
+148 LASFVLGCWVSYNQVLAMQLPISEQ
-163 VALRLMSPVS
+163 P
-173 AYQQAAVMSGP
+173 QAIVMSGP
-184 PLKRPD
+184 PPKRPD
-190 AVQAALELVP
+190 VVQAALEVVP
-200 VVQQKQVA
+200 VVQPKQIL

-226 DAIAASAGNDYHWAF
+226 DALGQVSGNDYHWAF

-248 QADVSMVNLENPLT
+248 QADVAMVNLENPLT
-262 RSTLGSGKKQLNFKA
+262 RSTLSLGKKQLNFKA

-285 TAGGVDIV
+285 AAGGVDIV

-319 IAHLGAGRDL
+319 IQHLGAGSNI

-342 QRIAYLGYY
+342 QRIAYLGYN
-351 DADLNAADQGKAGT
+351 DSEVHAADFGKAGT
-365 NPRRNHRVAE
+365 NPYRNNRVAD
-375 DIRALK
+375 DIRALR

-480 KFQPKVVNGAAGDR
+480 KFQPKVVKGEAADR
-494 ILKRVEQ
+494 ILKHVEQ
-501 ISSIFDR
+501 ISSIFDK
-508 PMRSSVVLEAP
+508 PMRSQVVLDATVSGVSTP
-519 INPGLA
+519 NTPNLLPGVTKRGLYQPGL
-525 PKTPNSTLPGAAKS
+525 N
-539 DTYGPG
+539 
-545 SASPVPLTG
+545 SPVPKS
-554 ETNLPGPGQ
+554 ETNIPQQGQ

-571 AVPDLPKQPDNSSVL
+571 ALPTGPKQLDNSSL
-586 QNGTGP
+586 LENGSAPTS
-592 AMESSPPPSQDLPP
+592 ESNPPQSQDLPT
-606 RIYRT
+606 RVQRD
-611 KPEKPSREPDPFTKE
+611 KSQKRGGEADPFTKE

-641 GGVLSPQSYLPSTGD
+641 GGVVGPQSYLPSPEAL
-656 VSFKLA
+656 SFKVS
-662 LKEQATN
+662 LKQSAP
-669 RVVPSK
+669 RAVLPSTR
-675 SSDRS
+675 SSRERS
-680 GLRLALPPIAANV
+680 DSIVLPPIARADI
-693 GTASG
+693 G
-698 NPRED
+698 
-703 TGAAKGCSTVDS
+703 

>member
-58 GFAPENTL
+58 EFAPDTTL

-74 LVKFICHQLWRLN
+74 LVKFICHQIWRLN

-115 TPANRNQRR
+115 TPANRRQRR

-148 LASFILGCWVSYHEA
+148 LASFVLGCWVSYHEA
-163 VALRLMSPVS
+163 LAMRLVSPVS
-173 AYQQAAVMSGP
+173 PYQQAAVMSGP
-184 PLKRPD
+184 PPKRPD

-200 VVQQKQVA
+200 VMQQKQVA

-215 TLMFGGNVNLS
+215 TLMFGGNVNLL
-226 DAIAASAGNDYHWAF
+226 DAIGASAGNDYHWAF

-248 QADVSMVNLENPLT
+248 QADVAMVNLENPLT

-293 NLANSHAMDY
+293 NLANNHAMDY

-319 IAHLGAGRDL
+319 IQHLGAGRNI

-342 QRIAYLGYY
+342 HRIAYLGYY
-351 DADLNAADQGKAGT
+351 DTDLHAADQGKAGT
-365 NPRRNHRVAE
+365 NPRRNNRVAE
-375 DIRALK
+375 DIRALR

-432 VYKGRPIVYSLGN
+432 IYKGRPIVYSLGN

-469 MKVEFLPVEVK
+469 MKVEFLPVEVT
-480 KFQPKVVNGAAGDR
+480 KFQPQVVKGAAADR
-494 ILKRVEQ
+494 ILKHVEQ

-508 PMRSSVVLEAP
+508 PMRSSVVLDAQ
-519 INPGLA
+519 INPGTT
-525 PKTPNSTLPGAAKS
+525 PKTPNSPLPGAAKS
-539 DTYGPG
+539 GTYGPG
-545 SASPVPLTG
+545 PGSPVPAG
-554 ETNLPGPGQ
+554 ESNIPGTGQ

-571 AVPDLPKQPDNSSVL
+571 ALPAAPKQPDNSSL
-586 QNGTGP
+586 FQNGAGP
-592 AMESSPPPSQDLPP
+592 AIESSPPPSQDLPP

-611 KPEKPSREPDPFTKE
+611 PPQNPSREAEPFTKE

-633 ISPPSPSS
+633 ISPPSPSQ
-641 GGVLSPQSYLPSTGD
+641 GVVPGPQSYVPPTRHL
-656 VSFKLA
+656 SFKVA
-662 LKEQATN
+662 VKEQPTSK
-669 RVVPSK
+669 RVPGTT
-675 SSDRS
+675 SDRS
-680 GLRLALPPIAANV
+680 KLRIALPPIAASI
-693 GTASG
+693 G
-698 NPRED
+698 
-703 TGAAKGCSTVDS
+703 

>member
-58 GFAPENTL
+58 EFAPDTTL

-95 IHARLAGEP
+95 IHARLAGERD
-104 EILWKQSVRIV
+104 ILWKQSVRIV
-115 TPANRNQRR
+115 TPANRQRRR
-124 YRSLLVVDWVKFKTY
+124 YRSLLLVDWVKFKTY

-163 VALRLMSPVS
+163 LTLRLVSPVS
-173 AYQQAAVMSGP
+173 GYQQAAVISGP
-184 PLKRPD
+184 PAKRAD
-190 AVQAALELVP
+190 TVQAALEVVP

-226 DAIAASAGNDYHWAF
+226 DALGASAGNDYHWAF

-248 QADVSMVNLENPLT
+248 QADVAMVNLENPLT
-262 RSTLGSGKKQLNFKA
+262 RSKLGSGKKQLNFKA

-303 EEPGLVETIN
+303 AEPGLVETMN
-313 TLNNAG
+313 TLDNSG
-319 IAHLGAGRDL
+319 IQHQGAGRDI

-351 DADLNAADQGKAGT
+351 DADLHAADQGKAGT
-365 NPRRNHRVAE
+365 NPRRNNRVAE
-375 DIRALK
+375 DIRALR

-424 PHVLQGAE
+424 PQVLQGAE
-432 VYKGRPIVYSLGN
+432 IYKGRPIVYSLGN

-452 RSDYDTA
+452 RRDYDTA

-480 KFQPKVVNGAAGDR
+480 KFQPKVVKGAAADR
-494 ILKRVEQ
+494 ILKHVEQ

-519 INPGLA
+519 MNLGTA
-525 PKTPNSTLPGAAKS
+525 PKTPSSPLPGATKS
-539 DTYGPG
+539 GTYGPG
-545 SASPVPLTG
+545 RGSGASDG
-554 ETNLPGPGQ
+554 ESNLQGPGQ
-563 PKPTPILP
+563 PKPTLILP
-571 AVPDLPKQPDNSSVL
+571 ALPPAPKQPDNSSFFP
-586 QNGTGP
+586 NGTGS
-592 AMESSPPPSQDLPP
+592 AIESNPPRNLNLPP

-611 KPEKPSREPDPFTKE
+611 QPQNPSGEADPFTKE

-633 ISPPSPSS
+633 ISPPSPSQ
-641 GGVLSPQSYLPSTGD
+641 GAVQSPQSYLPPTRA
-656 VSFKLA
+656 VSFEVA
-662 LKEQATN
+662 LKEQPTSTI
-669 RVVPSK
+669 VPGT

-680 GLRLALPPIAANV
+680 GPRIALPPIA
-693 GTASG
+693 GSIG
-698 NPRED
+698 
-703 TGAAKGCSTVDS
+703 

>member
-58 GFAPENTL
+58 EFAPDTRL

-104 EILWKQSVRIV
+104 DILWKQLVRIV
-115 TPANRNQRR
+115 TPANRQRRR

-163 VALRLMSPVS
+163 LTLRLVSPVS
-173 AYQQAAVMSGP
+173 GYQQAAVMSGP
-184 PLKRPD
+184 PAKRAD
-190 AVQAALELVP
+190 TVQAALEVVP

-226 DAIAASAGNDYHWAF
+226 DALGASAGNDYHWAF

-248 QADVSMVNLENPLT
+248 QADLAMVNLENPLT
-262 RSTLGSGKKQLNFKA
+262 RSKLGSGKKQLNFKA

-303 EEPGLVETIN
+303 AEPGLVETMN
-313 TLNNAG
+313 TLDNSG
-319 IAHLGAGRDL
+319 IQHQGAGRDI

-351 DADLNAADQGKAGT
+351 DADLHAADQGKAGT
-365 NPRRNHRVAE
+365 NPRRNNRVAE
-375 DIRALK
+375 DIRALR

-424 PHVLQGAE
+424 PQVLQGAE
-432 VYKGRPIVYSLGN
+432 IYKGRPIVYSLGN

-452 RSDYDTA
+452 RRDYDTA

-480 KFQPKVVNGAAGDR
+480 KFQPKVVKGAAADR
-494 ILKRVEQ
+494 ILKHVEQ

-508 PMRSSVVLEAP
+508 PMRSSVVIEAP
-519 INPGLA
+519 INLGTA
-525 PKTPNSTLPGAAKS
+525 PKTPSSPLPGATKS
-539 DTYGPG
+539 GTYGPG
-545 SASPVPLTG
+545 RGSGASDG
-554 ETNLPGPGQ
+554 ESNLQGPGQ
-563 PKPTPILP
+563 PKPTLILP
-571 AVPDLPKQPDNSSVL
+571 ALPPAPKQPDNSSFFP
-586 QNGTGP
+586 NGTGSEI
-592 AMESSPPPSQDLPP
+592 ESNPPRNLNLPP
-606 RIYRT
+606 RIYRNQ
-611 KPEKPSREPDPFTKE
+611 PQNPSGEADPFTKE

-633 ISPPSPSS
+633 ISPPSPSQ
-641 GGVLSPQSYLPSTGD
+641 GAVPSPQSYLPPTRA
-656 VSFKLA
+656 VSFEVA
-662 LKEQATN
+662 LKEQPTSTI
-669 RVVPSK
+669 VPGT

-680 GLRLALPPIAANV
+680 GPRIALPPIA
-693 GTASG
+693 GSIG
-698 NPRED
+698 
-703 TGAAKGCSTVDS
+703 

>member
-58 GFAPENTL
+58 EFAPDTRL

-104 EILWKQSVRIV
+104 DILWKQSVRIV
-115 TPANRNQRR
+115 TPANRQRRR

-163 VALRLMSPVS
+163 LTLRLVSPVS
-173 AYQQAAVMSGP
+173 GYQQAAVISGP
-184 PLKRPD
+184 PAKRAD
-190 AVQAALELVP
+190 TVQAALEVVP

-226 DAIAASAGNDYHWAF
+226 DALGASAGNDYHWAF

-248 QADVSMVNLENPLT
+248 QADVAMVNLENPLT
-262 RSTLGSGKKQLNFKA
+262 RSKLGSGKKQLNFKA

-303 EEPGLVETIN
+303 AEPGLVETMN
-313 TLNNAG
+313 TLDNSG
-319 IAHLGAGRDL
+319 IQHQGAGRDI

-351 DADLNAADQGKAGT
+351 DADLHAADQGKAGI
-365 NPRRNHRVAE
+365 NPRRNNRVAE
-375 DIRALK
+375 DIRALR

-424 PHVLQGAE
+424 PQVLQGAE
-432 VYKGRPIVYSLGN
+432 IYKGRPIVYSLGN

-452 RSDYDTA
+452 LRDYDTA

-480 KFQPKVVNGAAGDR
+480 KFQPKVVKGAAADR
-494 ILKRVEQ
+494 ILKHVEQ

-519 INPGLA
+519 LNLGTA
-525 PKTPNSTLPGAAKS
+525 PKTPYSPLPGAAKS
-539 DTYGPG
+539 GTRGPG
-545 SASPVPLTG
+545 SGSGASDG
-554 ETNLPGPGQ
+554 ESNVQGPGQ
-563 PKPTPILP
+563 TKPTLILP
-571 AVPDLPKQPDNSSVL
+571 ALPPAPKQPDNSSFFP
-586 QNGTGP
+586 NGAGP
-592 AMESSPPPSQDLPP
+592 AIESNPPPNLNLPP

-611 KPEKPSREPDPFTKE
+611 QPQNPSGEADPFTKE

-633 ISPPSPSS
+633 ISPPSPSQ
-641 GGVLSPQSYLPSTGD
+641 GAVPSPQSYIPPTRA
-656 VSFKLA
+656 VSFEVA
-662 LKEQATN
+662 LKEQRTSTI
-669 RVVPSK
+669 VPGT

-680 GLRLALPPIAANV
+680 GPRIALPPIA
-693 GTASG
+693 GSI
-698 NPRED
+698 
-703 TGAAKGCSTVDS
+703 S

>member
-58 GFAPENTL
+58 EFAPDTTL

-115 TPANRNQRR
+115 TPANRQRQR
-124 YRSLLVVDWVKFKTY
+124 ERSLLVVDWVKFKTY

-148 LASFILGCWVSYHEA
+148 LGSFILGCWVSYHEA
-163 VALRLMSPVS
+163 QAMRLVSPVS
-173 AYQQAAVMSGP
+173 GYQQVALMSGP
-184 PLKRPD
+184 PPKRPD
-190 AVQAALELVP
+190 AVQAALEVVP

-215 TLMFGGNVNLS
+215 TLMFGGNVNLL
-226 DAIAASAGNDYHWAF
+226 DAIAASAGNDYRWAF

-262 RSTLGSGKKQLNFKA
+262 RSTLGIGKKQLNFKA

-285 TAGGVDIV
+285 TAGGVDLV
-293 NLANSHAMDY
+293 NLANNHAMDY

-319 IAHLGAGRDL
+319 IGHLGAGRDL

-351 DADLNAADQGKAGT
+351 DSDLQAADQGKAGT
-365 NPRRNHRVAE
+365 NPRRNNRVAE
-375 DIRALK
+375 DIRALR
-381 GQVDWII
+381 GQVDWIV

-432 VYKGRPIVYSLGN
+432 IYKGRPIVYSLGD
-445 FIFGGNA
+445 FIFGGNS

-459 VLKVSLKDRN
+459 VLKVSLKERN

-494 ILKRVEQ
+494 ILKKVEQ
-501 ISSIFDR
+501 ISSIFAQ
-508 PMRSSVVLEAP
+508 PMRSSVVLDAP
-519 INPGLA
+519 INPGMA

-539 DTYGPG
+539 ATEPAP
-545 SASPVPLTG
+545 SSPVPLTG
-554 ETNLPGPGQ
+554 ESNMTGPGQ

-571 AVPDLPKQPDNSSVL
+571 AVPAPKQPDNSSL
-586 QNGTGP
+586 FQNGTGP
-592 AMESSPPPSQDLPP
+592 AIESSPPPSQDLPP

-611 KPEKPSREPDPFTKE
+611 QPQNPSREPDPFTKE

-633 ISPPSPSS
+633 ISPPSPGS
-641 GGVLSPQSYLPSTGD
+641 GGVLSPQSYLPQTRD
-656 VSFKLA
+656 LSFKVA
-662 LKEQATN
+662 LKEHPTN
-669 RVVPSK
+669 RIVPGK
-675 SSDRS
+675 NSDRS
-680 GLRLALPPIAANV
+680 QPQIALPPIAANV
-693 GTASG
+693 G
-698 NPRED
+698 
-703 TGAAKGCSTVDS
+703 

>member
-58 GFAPENTL
+58 ELAPGTTL

-104 EILWKQSVRIV
+104 DILWKQSVRIV
-115 TPANRNQRR
+115 TPANRQRRR

-163 VALRLMSPVS
+163 LTLRLVSPVS
-173 AYQQAAVMSGP
+173 GYQQAAVMSGP
-184 PLKRPD
+184 PAKRAD
-190 AVQAALELVP
+190 TVQAALEVVP

-226 DAIAASAGNDYHWAF
+226 DALGASAGSDYHWAF

-248 QADVSMVNLENPLT
+248 QADVAMVNLENPLT
-262 RSTLGSGKKQLNFKA
+262 RSKLGSGKKQLNFKA

-303 EEPGLVETIN
+303 AEPGLVETIN

-319 IAHLGAGRDL
+319 IQHLGAGRNI

-351 DADLNAADQGKAGT
+351 DADLHAADQGKAGT
-365 NPRRNHRVAE
+365 NSRRNNRVAE
-375 DIRALK
+375 DIRALR

-424 PHVLQGAE
+424 PQVLQGAE
-432 VYKGRPIVYSLGN
+432 IYKGRPIVYSLGN

-452 RSDYDTA
+452 RRDYDTA

-480 KFQPKVVNGAAGDR
+480 KFQPKVVKGAAADR
-494 ILKRVEQ
+494 ILKHVEQ

-519 INPGLA
+519 MNLGTA
-525 PKTPNSTLPGAAKS
+525 PRTPSSPLPGAAKS
-539 DTYGPG
+539 GTYEPG
-545 SASPVPLTG
+545 RGSGTSDG
-554 ETNLPGPGQ
+554 ESNLQGPGQ
-563 PKPTPILP
+563 PKPTLILP
-571 AVPDLPKQPDNSSVL
+571 ALPPAPKQPDNSSFFP
-586 QNGTGP
+586 NGTG
-592 AMESSPPPSQDLPP
+592 AEIESNPPRNLNLPP

-611 KPEKPSREPDPFTKE
+611 QPQTPSGEADPFTKE

-633 ISPPSPSS
+633 ISPPSPSQ
-641 GGVLSPQSYLPSTGD
+641 GAVPSPQSYLPPTRA
-656 VSFKLA
+656 VSFEVA
-662 LKEQATN
+662 LKEQPTSTI
-669 RVVPSK
+669 VPGTSR
-675 SSDRS
+675 DRS
-680 GLRLALPPIAANV
+680 GPRIALPPIA
-693 GTASG
+693 GSIG
-698 NPRED
+698 
-703 TGAAKGCSTVDS
+703 

>member
-13 LELARSGNF
+13 LELARSGNY

-40 RVEQAQAGCVQ
+40 RVEQAQAGCIQ

-58 GFAPENTL
+58 EFAPDNTL

-124 YRSLLVVDWVKFKTY
+124 YRSLLVVDWAKFKTY

-163 VALRLMSPVS
+163 LVLGSVSLSP
-173 AYQQAAVMSGP
+173 YQQAAAMSGP
-184 PLKRPD
+184 PPKRPD
-190 AVQAALELVP
+190 AVQAALEVVP

-215 TLMFGGNVNLS
+215 TLMFGGNVNLL
-226 DAIAASAGNDYHWAF
+226 DAIGGSGGNDYHWAF

-248 QADVSMVNLENPLT
+248 QADVAMVNLENPLT
-262 RSTLGSGKKQLNFKA
+262 SSTLNRDKKQLSFKA

-293 NLANSHAMDY
+293 NLANSHTMDY
-303 EEPGLVETIN
+303 EEPGLVDTIN

-319 IAHLGAGRDL
+319 IGHLGAGKNI

-351 DADLNAADQGKAGT
+351 DADLHGADQGKAGI
-365 NPRRNHRVAE
+365 NSRRNNRVAE
-375 DIRALK
+375 DIRALR

-480 KFQPKVVNGAAGDR
+480 KFQPNVVKGAAGSR
-494 ILKRVEQ
+494 ILKHVEQ

-508 PMRSSVVLEAP
+508 PMGSQIVLDAP
-519 INPGLA
+519 INPGMA
-525 PKTPNSTLPGAAKS
+525 PKTTNAPFPGAAKTS
-539 DTYGPG
+539 TPGP
-545 SASPVPLTG
+545 SSPGTSG
-554 ETNLPGPGQ
+554 ESNLPAPGQ
-563 PKPTPILP
+563 PKPTLILP
-571 AVPDLPKQPDNSSVL
+571 PLPIAPKQPDNSSFF
-586 QNGTGP
+586 QNGTVP
-592 AMESSPPPSQDLPP
+592 AIESNPPLSQDLPP
-606 RIYRT
+606 RIYPA
-611 KPEKPSREPDPFTKE
+611 KPQSPSLEADPFTKE

-633 ISPPSPSS
+633 ISPPSPST
-641 GGVLSPQSYLPSTGD
+641 GGIPSPQSYLPPTGD
-656 VSFKLA
+656 LSFKVA
-662 LKEQATN
+662 LKEHSTSAIVSGTI
-669 RVVPSK
+669 R
-675 SSDRS
+675 DRS
-680 GLRLALPPIAANV
+680 IALPPIAA
-693 GTASG
+693 SI
-698 NPRED
+698 
-703 TGAAKGCSTVDS
+703 S

>member
-1 MVYAENWSQPSI
+1 MVYAKNWSQPSI

-58 GFAPENTL
+58 EFVPDNTL

-104 EILWKQSVRIV
+104 EFLWKQSVRIV
-115 TPANRNQRR
+115 TPANSRQRR

-163 VALRLMSPVS
+163 LVLRSVSLSP
-173 AYQQAAVMSGP
+173 YQQAAAMSGP
-184 PLKRPD
+184 PPKRPD
-190 AVQAALELVP
+190 AVQAALEVVP

-215 TLMFGGNVNLS
+215 TLMFGGNVNLL
-226 DAIAASAGNDYHWAF
+226 DAIGASVGNDYHWAF

-248 QADVSMVNLENPLT
+248 QADVAMVNLENPLT
-262 RSTLGSGKKQLNFKA
+262 SSTLNPGKKQLNFKA
-277 DPESVKVL
+277 DPEAVKVL

-303 EEPGLVETIN
+303 EEPGLVDTIN

-319 IAHLGAGRDL
+319 IGHLGAGRNI

-351 DADLNAADQGKAGT
+351 DADLHAADQGKAGI
-365 NPRRNHRVAE
+365 NSRRNNRVAE
-375 DIRALK
+375 DIRALR

-480 KFQPKVVNGAAGDR
+480 KFQPNVVKGAAGSR
-494 ILKRVEQ
+494 ILKHVEQ

-508 PMRSSVVLEAP
+508 PMGAQVVLDAP
-519 INPGLA
+519 INPGMA
-525 PKTPNSTLPGAAKS
+525 PKIPNSPFPGAAK
-539 DTYGPG
+539 TGTPG
-545 SASPVPLTG
+545 SSSPGTSG
-554 ETNLPGPGQ
+554 ESNLPAPGQ
-563 PKPTPILP
+563 PKPTLILP
-571 AVPDLPKQPDNSSVL
+571 PLPAAPKQPDNSSFF
-586 QNGTGP
+586 QNGTVP
-592 AMESSPPPSQDLPP
+592 PIESSPPPSQDLPP
-606 RIYRT
+606 RIYPT
-611 KPEKPSREPDPFTKE
+611 KPQSPSREADPFTKE

-633 ISPPSPSS
+633 ISPPSPST
-641 GGVLSPQSYLPSTGD
+641 GGIPSPQSYLPPTGD
-656 VSFKLA
+656 LSFKVA
-662 LKEQATN
+662 LKEHSTSAI
-669 RVVPSK
+669 VPPGTIR
-675 SSDRS
+675 DRS
-680 GLRLALPPIAANV
+680 IPPSIALPPIAA
-693 GTASG
+693 SM
-698 NPRED
+698 
-703 TGAAKGCSTVDS
+703 S

>member
-1 MVYAENWSQPSI
+1 MVYTENWSQPSI

-58 GFAPENTL
+58 EFAADTTL
-66 LGSTLREG
+66 VGSTLREG

-104 EILWKQSVRIV
+104 DILWQQSVRIV
-115 TPANRNQRR
+115 TPANRQRR
-124 YRSLLVVDWVKFKTY
+124 RDRSRMVVDWVKFKTY

-148 LASFILGCWVSYHEA
+148 LASFVLGCWVSYHEA
-163 VALRLMSPVS
+163 IALRLVSPVS
-173 AYQQAAVMSGP
+173 PYQQAAVMSGP
-184 PLKRPD
+184 PPKRPD
-190 AVQAALELVP
+190 AVQAALEVVP
-200 VVQQKQVA
+200 VWQQKQVA

-226 DAIAASAGNDYHWAF
+226 DAIAANGNDYHWAF

-262 RSTLGSGKKQLNFKA
+262 TSTLNSGKKQLNFKA

-319 IAHLGAGRDL
+319 IGHLGAGRDI

-351 DADLNAADQGKAGT
+351 DADLHAADQGKAGT
-365 NPRRNHRVAE
+365 NPRRNNRVAE
-375 DIRALK
+375 DIRALR

-480 KFQPKVVNGAAGDR
+480 KFQPKVVKGATGER

-508 PMRSSVVLEAP
+508 PMGSSIVLDAP
-519 INPGLA
+519 INPAMA
-525 PKTPNSTLPGAAKS
+525 PKTSNSPLPTPAKNGTAFPAPNS
-539 DTYGPG
+539 PG
-545 SASPVPLTG
+545 SSG
-554 ETNLPGPGQ
+554 QTNPPAPGQ
-563 PKPTPILP
+563 LKPTPILP
-571 AVPDLPKQPDNSSVL
+571 PLPAAPKGQENSSFF
-586 QNGTGP
+586 QNGSGSAT
-592 AMESSPPPSQDLPP
+592 ESNPPQNKDLPP
-606 RIYRT
+606 RIYRSQ
-611 KPEKPSREPDPFTKE
+611 PQNPSREVDPFTKE

-633 ISPPSPSS
+633 ISPPSPIP
-641 GGVLSPQSYLPSTGD
+641 GAVLSPQSYLPPTGG
-656 VSFKLA
+656 VSFKVA
-662 LKEQATN
+662 LKQQPTN
-669 RVVPSK
+669 TIAPGTSCDA
-675 SSDRS
+675 SQS
-680 GLRLALPPIAANV
+680 RLALPQLAAIVVV
-693 GTASG
+693 G
-698 NPRED
+698 
-703 TGAAKGCSTVDS
+703 

>member
-58 GFAPENTL
+58 EFAPDTTL

-95 IHARLAGEP
+95 IHARLAGERD
-104 EILWKQSVRIV
+104 ILWKQSVRIV
-115 TPANRNQRR
+115 TPANRQRRR
-124 YRSLLVVDWVKFKTY
+124 YRSLLLVDWVKFKTY

-163 VALRLMSPVS
+163 LTLRLVSPVS
-173 AYQQAAVMSGP
+173 GYQQAAVISGP
-184 PLKRPD
+184 PAKRAD
-190 AVQAALELVP
+190 TVQAALEVVP

-226 DAIAASAGNDYHWAF
+226 DALGASAGNDYHWAF

-248 QADVSMVNLENPLT
+248 QADVAMVNLENPLT
-262 RSTLGSGKKQLNFKA
+262 RSKLGSGKKQLNFKA

-303 EEPGLVETIN
+303 AEPGLVETMN
-313 TLNNAG
+313 TLDNSG
-319 IAHLGAGRDL
+319 IQHQGAGRDI

-351 DADLNAADQGKAGT
+351 DADLHAADQGKAGT
-365 NPRRNHRVAE
+365 NPRRNNRVAE
-375 DIRALK
+375 DIRALR

-424 PHVLQGAE
+424 PQVLQGAE
-432 VYKGRPIVYSLGN
+432 IYKGRPIVYSLGN

-452 RSDYDTA
+452 RRDYDTA

-480 KFQPKVVNGAAGDR
+480 KFQPKVVKGAAADR
-494 ILKRVEQ
+494 ILKHVEQ

-519 INPGLA
+519 MNLGTA
-525 PKTPNSTLPGAAKS
+525 PKTPSSPLPGATKS
-539 DTYGPG
+539 GTYGPG
-545 SASPVPLTG
+545 RGSGASDG
-554 ETNLPGPGQ
+554 ESNLQGPGQ
-563 PKPTPILP
+563 PKPTLILP
-571 AVPDLPKQPDNSSVL
+571 ALPPAPKQPDNSSFFP
-586 QNGTGP
+586 NGTGP
-592 AMESSPPPSQDLPP
+592 AIESNPPRNLNLPP

-611 KPEKPSREPDPFTKE
+611 QPQNPSGEADPFTKE

-633 ISPPSPSS
+633 ISPPSPSQ
-641 GGVLSPQSYLPSTGD
+641 GAVQSPQSYLPPTRA
-656 VSFKLA
+656 VSFEVA
-662 LKEQATN
+662 LKEQPTSTI
-669 RVVPSK
+669 VPGT

-680 GLRLALPPIAANV
+680 GPRIALPPIA
-693 GTASG
+693 GSIG
-698 NPRED
+698 
-703 TGAAKGCSTVDS
+703 

>member
-1 MVYAENWSQPSI
+1 MVYAKNWSQPSI

-58 GFAPENTL
+58 EFVPDNTL

-104 EILWKQSVRIV
+104 EFLWKQSVRIV
-115 TPANRNQRR
+115 TPANSRQRR

-163 VALRLMSPVS
+163 LVLRSVSLSP
-173 AYQQAAVMSGP
+173 YQQAAAMSGP
-184 PLKRPD
+184 PPKRPD
-190 AVQAALELVP
+190 AVQAALEVVP

-215 TLMFGGNVNLS
+215 TLMFGGNVNLL
-226 DAIAASAGNDYHWAF
+226 DAIGASVGNDYHWAF

-248 QADVSMVNLENPLT
+248 QADVAMVNLENPLT
-262 RSTLGSGKKQLNFKA
+262 SSTLNPGKKQLNFKA
-277 DPESVKVL
+277 DPEAVKVL

-303 EEPGLVETIN
+303 EEPGLVDTIN

-319 IAHLGAGRDL
+319 IGHLGAGRNI

-351 DADLNAADQGKAGT
+351 DADLHAADQGKAGI
-365 NPRRNHRVAE
+365 NSRRNNRVAE
-375 DIRALK
+375 DIRALR

-480 KFQPKVVNGAAGDR
+480 KFQPNVVKGAAGSR
-494 ILKRVEQ
+494 ILKHVEQ

-508 PMRSSVVLEAP
+508 PMGAQVVLDAP
-519 INPGLA
+519 INPGMA
-525 PKTPNSTLPGAAKS
+525 PKIPNSPFPGAAK
-539 DTYGPG
+539 TGTPG
-545 SASPVPLTG
+545 SSSPGTSG
-554 ETNLPGPGQ
+554 ESNLPAPGK
-563 PKPTPILP
+563 PKPTLILP
-571 AVPDLPKQPDNSSVL
+571 PLPTAPKQPDNSSFF
-586 QNGTGP
+586 QNGTVP
-592 AMESSPPPSQDLPP
+592 PIESNPPPSQDLPP
-606 RIYRT
+606 RIYPT
-611 KPEKPSREPDPFTKE
+611 KPQSPSREADPFTKE

-633 ISPPSPSS
+633 ISPPSPST
-641 GGVLSPQSYLPSTGD
+641 GGIPSPQSYLPPTGD
-656 VSFKLA
+656 LSFKVA
-662 LKEQATN
+662 LKEHSTSAI
-669 RVVPSK
+669 VPPGTIR
-675 SSDRS
+675 DRS
-680 GLRLALPPIAANV
+680 IPPSIALPPIAA
-693 GTASG
+693 SM
-698 NPRED
+698 
-703 TGAAKGCSTVDS
+703 S

>member
-40 RVEQAQAGCVQ
+40 RVEQAQAGCIQ

-58 GFAPENTL
+58 EFAPDTRL

-95 IHARLAGEP
+95 IHARLAGERD
-104 EILWKQSVRIV
+104 ILWKQSVRIV
-115 TPANRNQRR
+115 TPANRQRRR

-163 VALRLMSPVS
+163 LTLRLVSPVS
-173 AYQQAAVMSGP
+173 GYQQAAVISGP
-184 PLKRPD
+184 PAKRAD
-190 AVQAALELVP
+190 TVQAALEVVP

-215 TLMFGGNVNLS
+215 TLMFGGNVNLL
-226 DAIAASAGNDYHWAF
+226 DALGASAGNDYHWAF

-248 QADVSMVNLENPLT
+248 QADVAMVNLENPLT
-262 RSTLGSGKKQLNFKA
+262 RSKLGSGKKQLNFKA

-303 EEPGLVETIN
+303 AEPGLVETMN
-313 TLNNAG
+313 TLDNSG
-319 IAHLGAGRDL
+319 IQHQGAGRDI

-351 DADLNAADQGKAGT
+351 DADLHAADQGKAGT
-365 NPRRNHRVAE
+365 NARRNNRVAE
-375 DIRALK
+375 DIRALR

-424 PHVLQGAE
+424 PQVLQGAE
-432 VYKGRPIVYSLGN
+432 IYKGRPIVYSLGN
-445 FIFGGNA
+445 FIFGPNA
-452 RSDYDTA
+452 RRDYDTA

-480 KFQPKVVNGAAGDR
+480 KFQPKVVKGAAADR
-494 ILKRVEQ
+494 ILKHVEQ

-519 INPGLA
+519 MNLGTA
-525 PKTPNSTLPGAAKS
+525 PKTPSFPLPGATKS
-539 DTYGPG
+539 GTYGPG
-545 SASPVPLTG
+545 QGSGATDG
-554 ETNLPGPGQ
+554 ESNLQGPGQ
-563 PKPTPILP
+563 PKPTLILP
-571 AVPDLPKQPDNSSVL
+571 ALPPAPKQPDNSSFFP
-586 QNGTGP
+586 NGTGS
-592 AMESSPPPSQDLPP
+592 AIESNPPRNLNLPP

-611 KPEKPSREPDPFTKE
+611 QPQNPSGEADPFTKE

-633 ISPPSPSS
+633 ISPPSPSQ
-641 GGVLSPQSYLPSTGD
+641 GAVQSPQSYLPRTRA
-656 VSFKLA
+656 VSFEVA
-662 LKEQATN
+662 LKEQPTSTI
-669 RVVPSK
+669 VPGT

-680 GLRLALPPIAANV
+680 GPRIALPPIA
-693 GTASG
+693 GSI
-698 NPRED
+698 
-703 TGAAKGCSTVDS
+703 S